1 MQNKVSVLFYIKRTK
16 ISANGQTPI
25 YMRVTV
31 GGKRIDKST
40 GESVEEKR
48 WIANAGKTKAS
59 NEECKRINDYLD
71 VLKTQV
77 YDYRTQF
84 IREGIPVNYDN
95 IKNKIFGIEERPLSL
110 VEIFRDHNKRFKA
123 LVGKEF
129 AAATLQRYETTLKHT
144 QQFLKWKYNKSD
156 IDIRNIDF
164 GFITEFEFFLR
175 SERNCA
181 NNSAVKYLKNFG
193 KIIKICL
200 NNHWISR
207 DPFANYKSK
216 LVEVDTVFLTDD
228 ELQTIIDKKFF
239 TTRLTR
245 VRDAFIFS
253 CFTGLAYIDAKKV
266 EDSNV
271 IKGID
276 GGNWLSIM
284 RQKTKIKCN
293 IPILP
298 QAQYVIDKYAN
309 DPETLNTGRLLFTL
323 SNQKMN
329 EYLKEIM
336 DVCGIEKKV
345 TYHSA
350 RHTFAT
356 TVTLAKGVPIETVS
370 KMMGH
375 KTLKMTMHYAKI
387 IDSKVS
393 VDMQQVR
400 AYFKLSQI
408 QSQLVISNE
417 NTLIPQMIIQPQIPV
432 KIASNF

>member
-1 MQNKVSVLFYIKRTK
+1 
-16 ISANGQTPI
+16 
-25 YMRVTV
+25 
-31 GGKRIDKST
+31 
-40 GESVEEKR
+40 
-48 WIANAGKTKAS
+48 
-59 NEECKRINDYLD
+59 
-71 VLKTQV
+71 
-77 YDYRTQF
+77 
-84 IREGIPVNYDN
+84 
-95 IKNKIFGIEERPLSL
+95 
-110 VEIFRDHNKRFKA
+110 
-123 LVGKEF
+123 
-129 AAATLQRYETTLKHT
+129 
-144 QQFLKWKYNKSD
+144 
-156 IDIRNIDF
+156 
-164 GFITEFEFFLR
+164 
-175 SERNCA
+175 
-181 NNSAVKYLKNFG
+181 
-193 KIIKICL
+193 
-200 NNHWISR
+200 
-207 DPFANYKSK
+207 
-216 LVEVDTVFLTDD
+216 
-228 ELQTIIDKKFF
+228 
-239 TTRLTR
+239 
-245 VRDAFIFS
+245 
-253 CFTGLAYIDAKKV
+253 
-266 EDSNV
+266 
-271 IKGID
+271 
-276 GGNWLSIM
+276 M

-417 NTLIPQMIIQPQIPV
+417 NTLIPQIILQPQIPI